1 MARTDL
7 DKAYRRINER
17 MQKLYETFGTDSPSY
32 QQYATILDIN
42 DMNTYYNKKG
52 ALQIRTGKANAQL
65 DKFQQLGLND
75 LLEGGETVGSLRK
88 AAKAY
93 AKEHGLGKSADI
105 DELAQKMDYVK
116 AHRDMIGTLSK
127 QQRYGFALT
136 DTLNDLL
143 NRAAGR
149 SDELS
154 YDELYDLMVAAE
166 GDYNLYVR

>member
-7 DKAYRRINER
+7 DKAFRRINER
-17 MQKLYETFGTDSPSY
+17 MQKLYEIFGADSPSY

-52 ALQIRTGKANAQL
+52 ALQIRTGKANAKL
-65 DKFQQLGLND
+65 DKFQLLGLND

-88 AAKAY
+88 AAKEY
-93 AKEHGLGKSADI
+93 AKEHGLGKSKDI
-105 DELAQKMDYVK
+105 DELALKMDYVK

-127 QQRYGFALT
+127 QKRYGFALT

-143 NRAAGR
+143 ERVKDR
-149 SDELS
+149 TDDVS

-166 GDYNLYVR
+166 GDYHLYVR